1 MRPRTGLIGAST
13 APMLHMAPR
22 LPGCAERTR
31 LGPLLHQANLFLK
44 ETTPSESSSN
54 PSPRGLSH
62 ASYYPLIIVG
72 LAVLSHG
79 GFSLSGQGFTPFYPF
94 IQDEFVLT
102 RTQVG
107 LVSGVIYGAATF
119 TSAGFGWAVDRLGV
133 RLIGGALMI
142 VSGFV
147 VMSMYFAS
155 AFWMVLLIG
164 AAMGALRP
172 AGHPAGAR
180 AIMDWIGR
188 DRRGT
193 AMSVKQAG
201 NPTLSA
207 LAALA
212 VPPLAVAFGW
222 RIAAVALGGF
232 VATAGLAIVVL
243 YRERPNATRKTKEST
258 SFLKGMAEVMRD
270 KQITMAII
278 FGFPLVGA
286 QVATLT
292 YFILFLKDELGVS
305 VLVAGGLLAMLQVS
319 SIVMRIGW
327 GVISD
332 TLGGGRRKPVLLVSG
347 LATAGVLLALALL
360 PSNTPYWALV
370 LVAIALGATATSW
383 VSVHTVLLA
392 ELSGP
397 GRVGTTVGYASALQ
411 RASIVITPPIFGFL
425 ADQSGYQTAWF
436 ALSGV
441 ILAGMLMLTQVCEGN
456 RRPEIP

>member
-1 MRPRTGLIGAST
+1 VEP
-13 APMLHMAPR
+13 
-22 LPGCAERTR
+22 TR
-31 LGPLLHQANLFLK
+31 LGPLIAKAHSSLK
-44 ETTPSESSSN
+44 KTTPSNSSSS
-54 PSPRGLSH
+54 PRPRGLSH

-107 LVSGVIYGAATF
+107 FVSGAIYGAATF
-119 TSAGFGWAVDRLGV
+119 TSAGVGWAVDRLGV

-155 AFWMVLLIG
+155 AFWMVLLVG

-180 AIMDWIGR
+180 AIMDWIGK

-193 AMSVKQAG
+193 AMSIKQAG
-201 NPTLSA
+201 NPALSA

-212 VPPLAVAFGW
+212 VPSLAVAFGW

-232 VATAGLAIVVL
+232 IATAGLVIVML
-243 YRERPNATRKTKEST
+243 YRERPTTTHQHKEST
-258 SFLKGMAEVMRD
+258 SFLKGMGQVMRD

-292 YFILFLKDELGVS
+292 YFMLFLKDELGVS

-347 LATAGVLLALALL
+347 LATAAVLFALALL
-360 PSNTPYWALV
+360 PGDTPYWALV

-411 RASIVITPPIFGFL
+411 RMSIVITPPIFGFL

-441 ILAGMLMLTQVCEGN
+441 ILVGMLMLTQVREGN
-456 RRPEIP
+456 RSHEAA